1 MLSFNEFSIAS
12 GDFDDL
18 DTPLKVIFFAE
29 KPSSFLDQDWQE
41 TGLLWWFL
49 ILLPIAGFVVTAL
62 LYFAGRFC
70 IKKICGDLK
79 YKPKRFWKFGV
90 QPVWV
95 EQPVAFVD
103 DDQGD
108 MLSEQISRQPHVSAQ
123 TPQQQFGGSLVRP
136 SQQQFG
142 GGLVRPSQQQFGGAL
157 ARPSQQQFG
166 GGLARPSQQ
175 QFGGALG
182 RPSQQQFG
190 GTMSHHSQ
198 QQMGGVLAR
207 PSQQQFGSTPSQ
219 MVNIMGQQSQMQ
231 QQMFI
236 ADPQEALRLV
246 SLLLM

>member
-1 MLSFNEFSIAS
+1 M
-12 GDFDDL
+12 
-18 DTPLKVIFFAE
+18 
-29 KPSSFLDQDWQE
+29 W
-41 TGLLWWFL
+41 
-49 ILLPIAGFVVTAL
+49 
-62 LYFAGRFC
+62 
-70 IKKICGDLK
+70 
-79 YKPKRFWKFGV
+79 V
-90 QPVWV
+90 Q
-95 EQPVAFVD
+95 QPVAFVD

-108 MLSEQISRQPHVSAQ
+108 MLSEQIGRQPHASAQ
-123 TPQQQFGGSLVRP
+123 TPQQQFGG
-136 SQQQFG
+136 
-142 GGLVRPSQQQFGGAL
+142 GLV
-157 ARPSQQQFG
+157 
-166 GGLARPSQQ
+166 RPSQQ